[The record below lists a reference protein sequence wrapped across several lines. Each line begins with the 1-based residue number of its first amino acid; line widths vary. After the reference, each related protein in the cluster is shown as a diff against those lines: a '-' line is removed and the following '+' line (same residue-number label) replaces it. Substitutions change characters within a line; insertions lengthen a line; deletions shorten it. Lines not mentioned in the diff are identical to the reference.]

1 MPAAA
6 MPALIIVAV
15 FAVFIVVVGG
25 VSIWTYLPSRD
36 DRDD

>member
-6 MPALIIVAV
+6 LPALIIVAI

-25 VSIWTYLPSRD
+25 VSIWTYLPSPD
-36 DRDD
+36 DCED